1 MDKDPT
7 VEVAKQYN
15 AIVEELLVCG
25 HIDKNTQRW
34 AHTDTRDVRTHIYYH
49 LPKVHKQLIKP
60 PGRPI
65 ISGTNGPT
73 EKLSQLIDSW
83 LQEYVSGL
91 QSFVKDSTHML
102 NIIQEWN
109 IEYGPFED
117 VTLVTL
123 TSPAYT
129 PIFPMRT

>member
-1 MDKDPT
+1 MQHTRKKVDKDLT

-15 AIVEELLVCG
+15 AIVEDLLICG
-25 HIDKNTQRW
+25 NIDENTQRW

-60 PGRPI
+60 SGRPI

-83 LQEYVSGL
+83 LQVYVSGL
-91 QSFVKDSTHML
+91 PSFVKDSTHML

-117 VTLVTL
+117 VTLVIFDV
-123 TSPAYT
+123 TS
-129 PIFPMRT
+129 